1 MHRIGHCVTA
11 WIIGAALLLLSS
23 SAFAQSFRL
32 HNTGIVSPADASDPG
47 WSFEDAPQSPSSVLP
62 AAFPDAAPH
71 VRLAFNSSIP
81 RDNTGDIQFVQH
93 SGAMPQSVADSQTW
107 VVVAPYLWAPA
118 VEGTVGALG
127 TKQNVDLT
135 LSELIDLIP
144 DLNGAFMGH
153 VEVGKGPRG
162 LIFDAMIME
171 VSPTEPGPL
180 GGKVTVDSN
189 TTILEFLGMY
199 RVVDLGTSG
208 ENAPPVRVDVLGGV
222 RYYDIE
228 TGLVIKPIVG
238 PTLLIEQAENWVDLV
253 VGTRGAVTLVQGL
266 DAFLRADVGG
276 FGIGTSSKLAWNLV
290 VGVEYACASWPGSS
304 LLLGYRVLDID
315 ESKYSGVQHFVF
327 DVKMQGPFL
336 ALGFRF

>member
-1 MHRIGHCVTA
+1 MKRFLLGVVVA
-11 WIIGAALLLLSS
+11 GLAAVSGTV
-23 SAFAQSFRL
+23 AFAELPIRAATSGETVDLRVRGWFAGDAGDGL
-32 HNTGIVSPADASDPG
+32 VGSNSPPRIISSDG
-47 WSFEDAPQSPSSVLP
+47 GHIHDG
-62 AAFPDAAPH
+62 
-71 VRLAFNSSIP
+71 
-81 RDNTGDIQFVQH
+81 GDIQLVQH
-93 SGAMPQSVADSQTW
+93 SGAIPQSVEDSQTW

-118 VEGTVGALG
+118 VKGTVGALG

-162 LIFDAMIME
+162 LIVDAMIME
-171 VSPTEPGPL
+171 VSPTERGPL
-180 GGKVTVDSN
+180 GGKVTVESN

-208 ENAPPVRVDVLGGV
+208 DSAPPVRVDVLGGV
-222 RYYDIE
+222 RYYDVE
-228 TGLVIKPIVG
+228 TGLTVKPLQG
-238 PTLLIEQAENWVDLV
+238 PTVAIEQAENWVDLV
-253 VGTRGAVTLVQGL
+253 VGARGAVTLVQGL

-290 VGVEYACASWPGSS
+290 TGVEYACAAWPGSS
-304 LLLGYRVLDID
+304 LLLGYKVLDID

-327 DVKMQGPFL
+327 DVKLQGPFL